1 VKPVAPN
8 IDKKE
13 IMRPFVAPLAIAV
26 CAASVGMPASAG
38 DVFVGLGT
46 TGVELGY
53 ATKLAPGAGLHVDA
67 EFLSLKR
74 KFEDN
79 GATYDTQLKFSNLG
93 LYGNLFLTDSFRF
106 TGGLVAGSRKVS
118 GTGVTSGGTITINGV
133 SYPVA
138 AGESVTVEAKFPSVS
153 PYLGLGFGHS
163 ASSDGLGFYFDLGAV
178 FGRPKAKLTPS
189 AGLLAQAGQGNVD
202 AEQAKLQEKM
212 DKLRVYPVVKLGLS
226 FGF

>member
-1 VKPVAPN
+1 
-8 IDKKE
+8 
-13 IMRPFVAPLAIAV
+13 MRPFVAPLAIAASAAFV
-26 CAASVGMPASAG
+26 CMPASAG
-38 DVFVGLGT
+38 EVFAGLGT

-53 ATKLAPGAGLHVDA
+53 AAKLAPPVGFHVDA
-67 EFLSLKR
+67 EFLNLKR

-79 GATYDTQLKFSNLG
+79 GATYDTKLKFSSLG
-93 LYGNLFLTDSFRF
+93 LYGNLFLTDSFRI
-106 TGGLVAGSRKVS
+106 TGGAVMGSRKVA
-118 GTGVTSGGTITINGV
+118 GTGVTTGGTVTINGV

-138 AGESVTVEAKFPSVS
+138 AGETVTVDAKFPSVS

-163 ASSDGLGFYFDLGAV
+163 TASDGLGFYFDLGAV

-189 AGLLAQAGQGNVD
+189 AGLLAQAGQANVD
-202 AEQAKLQEKM
+202 AEQAKLQDKM